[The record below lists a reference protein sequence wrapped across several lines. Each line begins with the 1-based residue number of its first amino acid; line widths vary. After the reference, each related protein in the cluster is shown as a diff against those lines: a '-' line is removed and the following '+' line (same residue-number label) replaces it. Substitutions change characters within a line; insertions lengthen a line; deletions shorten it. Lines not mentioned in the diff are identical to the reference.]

1 MAATGTG
8 QFTKMISDLDGFTFA
23 EMPQEYEKELD
34 KEEAE
39 SDEPEEKIP
48 VKASHKGNRTALHMP
63 SLGNNHALAQTGS
76 TLTYGR
82 DKHGMYKNHDHYTQL
97 RNKINEQENEHQDL
111 FQTVMHKL
119 QDRTFLEQEMQMTT
133 MNPTASI
140 TPSSESPNGMS
151 DADTQCVVDRY
162 AGFFAGRDTSPSAVR
177 AVEESEEVQK
187 YGPLKTCA
195 QNITDYQAQHLLWD
209 YPDLQQKF
217 GGKG

>member
-1 MAATGTG
+1 LISGANALESSGKLIAATGTG

-23 EMPQEYEKELD
+23 EMPEEYEKELD

-48 VKASHKGNRTALHMP
+48 VKAPHKSNRTALHMP

-76 TLTYGR
+76 KLNYGR
-82 DKHGMYKNHDHYTQL
+82 DKNGMYKNHDHYTQL

-133 MNPTASI
+133 LNPIASI
-140 TPSSESPNGMS
+140 TPSSESPDGMS
-151 DADTQCVVDRY
+151 ISDTKCVVDRY
-162 AGFFAGRDTSPSAVR
+162 QPFFKDKDTSP
-177 AVEESEEVQK
+177 
-187 YGPLKTCA
+187 
-195 QNITDYQAQHLLWD
+195 
-209 YPDLQQKF
+209 
-217 GGKG
+217 